1 MTGSF
6 TPDEALPSSLT
17 LVSGF
22 VGVSA
27 GTVGVGV
34 GSVGVTTMAGEV
46 VLSSGKVSFEASV
59 IASVGAGSLVK

>member
-17 LVSGF
+17 LVSGL
-22 VGVSA
+22 VGVSS
-27 GTVGVGV
+27 GTVGAGV

-46 VLSSGKVSFEASV
+46 VLSSGNASFEASV
-59 IASVGAGSLVK
+59 IASVPIGSLVK